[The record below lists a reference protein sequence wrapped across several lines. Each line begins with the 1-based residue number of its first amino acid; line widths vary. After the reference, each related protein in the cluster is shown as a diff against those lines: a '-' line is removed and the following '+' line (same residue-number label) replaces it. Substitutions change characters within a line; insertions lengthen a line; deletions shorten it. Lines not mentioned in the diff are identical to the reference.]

1 MTRHALLG
9 GSKAGPEPG
18 ESRQQVRCVKFG
30 MRRWTGHT
38 RLHRQT
44 FLAVAAVSFMILP
57 VHPAAAQSS
66 ARQTPYYLG
75 PPTLD
80 VGWTPGESPATTLQT
95 IQDIFTPHKGH
106 LNVDPLE
113 DPQDF
118 LANKAE
124 ALSEASGLRLA
135 LAYTMPFL
143 QATGSPENRYGGAG
157 DLDLMSVWKL
167 LDRRGGKNTGELIV
181 SGEYRFSIG
190 SQPPSDIR
198 ASIGALIAPVSGFN
212 DRGWV
217 LRNAYWS
224 QRLFDGKLRFIIGRA
239 DPAGYFGTHWLQ
251 SADISFM
258 NRHFAGHP
266 TVPSPGHGAT
276 AGVSIRPRDSYY
288 ITVGASDAYGDTT
301 KIGLGTLKYGDF
313 FTFAEVGIT
322 PRVRRLAG
330 RSRYSVAPWYMMARQ
345 RDGLPASK
353 GFILSVNQ
361 ELTDR
366 LTLIARYA
374 YTSSPVDS
382 PGTDVAQQA
391 QVGLG
396 LRGMFGSLDDLA
408 GIAFSIGVPLNGELR
423 SEKVTEIFYRCQFS
437 RRTQLSA
444 GAQAIFDPSH
454 APNPDPVGVF
464 YVRLR
469 TTF

>member
-1 MTRHALLG
+1 MSLRLGVATFTLLVFAAHAAMG
-9 GSKAGPEPG
+9 QS
-18 ESRQQVRCVKFG
+18 
-30 MRRWTGHT
+30 
-38 RLHRQT
+38 
-44 FLAVAAVSFMILP
+44 
-57 VHPAAAQSS
+57 AAAP
-66 ARQTPYYLG
+66 TPYYLG

-80 VGWTPGESPATTLQT
+80 VGWTPGESPASTPLTV
-95 IQDIFTPHKGH
+95 QDIFTPHKGH

-124 ALSEASGLRLA
+124 ALSEASGLRFA
-135 LAYTMPFL
+135 VAYTMPFM
-143 QATGSPENRYGGAG
+143 QATGNPGNRYGGAG
-157 DLDLMSVWKL
+157 DLDLMSVWTL
-167 LDRRGGKNTGELIV
+167 VGRGSRNTGELVV

-224 QRLFDGKLRFIIGRA
+224 QRLLGGRLRFIVGRA

-251 SADISFM
+251 SADVSFM

-266 TVPSPGHGAT
+266 SVPSPGHGPT

-288 ITVGASDAYGDTT
+288 VTVGASDAYGDTT
-301 KIGLGTLKYGDF
+301 KIEIGTLTYRDF
-313 FTFAEVGIT
+313 FTFAEVGLT

-330 RSRYSVAPWYMMARQ
+330 RSRYSIAPWYMMARQ

-366 LTLIARYA
+366 LTLIGRYA
-374 YTSSPVDS
+374 YTSSTVES

-391 QVGLG
+391 QAGLG
-396 LRGMFGSLDDLA
+396 LRGMFGNMDDLA
-408 GIAFSIGVPLNGELR
+408 GIAFSIAIPRNGELR
-423 SEKVTEIFYRCQFS
+423 QEKVTEIFYRCQFT

-444 GAQAIFDPSH
+444 GVQAIFDPSR
-454 APNPDPVGVF
+454 APTPDTVGVI

-469 TTF
+469 TSF

>member
-1 MTRHALLG
+1 MTRLPSLARL
-9 GSKAGPEPG
+9 KAGPERGWSARQGHRLTLGKHPLP
-18 ESRQQVRCVKFG
+18 ECSRRCWQLLPAISVVAFA
-30 MRRWTGHT
+30 
-38 RLHRQT
+38 L
-44 FLAVAAVSFMILP
+44 LAIPPLL
-57 VHPAAAQSS
+57 AQSS
-66 ARQTPYYLG
+66 TQRTPYYLG

-80 VGWTPGESPATTLQT
+80 VGWTPGESPASTNLTV
-95 IQDIFTPHKGH
+95 QDIFTPHKGH

-118 LANKAE
+118 LAKQAE
-124 ALSEASGLRLA
+124 VLSEASGLRLA
-135 LAYTMPFL
+135 LAYTMPFM
-143 QATGSPENRYGGAG
+143 QATGGPGDRYGGAG
-157 DLDLMSVWKL
+157 DLDLMSVWTL
-167 LDRRGGKNTGELIV
+167 LGRGGKNTGDLIV

-198 ASIGALIAPVSGFN
+198 AAIGALIAPVSGYN

-224 QRLFDGKLRFIIGRA
+224 QRLLDGRLRFVIGRA

-266 TVPSPGHGAT
+266 SVPSPGHGAT
-276 AGVSIRPRDSYY
+276 AGISIRPRDSYY
-288 ITVGASDAYGDTT
+288 VTVGASDAYGDTT

-313 FTFAEVGIT
+313 FTFAEFGLT
-322 PRVRRLAG
+322 PRFRRLSG
-330 RSRYSVAPWYMMARQ
+330 RSRYSLAPWYMMARQ

-353 GFILSVNQ
+353 GFIFSVNQ
-361 ELTDR
+361 ELSNK

-374 YTSSPVDS
+374 YTNSTVDS

-391 QVGLG
+391 QAGLG
-396 LRGMFGSLDDLA
+396 LRDMFGNMDDLA
-408 GIAFSIGVPLNGELR
+408 GIAFSIAIPRNGELR
-423 SEKVTEIFYRCQFS
+423 QEKVTELFYRCQFT

-444 GAQAIFDPSH
+444 GAQAIFDPSR
-454 APNPDPVGVF
+454 APNPGTVGVF